1 MQLHEKA
8 SARSGEEAGAATLG
22 ASASATDPFQTE
34 AFQIGCIRDGVTDIP
49 EVRAYA
55 LRIGARL
62 RSLRKLAVSENR
74 GRYSCTVAEIKFS
87 TSGEID
93 APDAFAPTDAER
105 EAIRAAWG
113 RYEWPKYQPRLFTS
127 AHLPR
132 NDPQVPWSFAD
143 PKNLAVC
150 RDQTGELMLC
160 VEERRPREDGGK
172 DIYIWTHFSDGR
184 WRIAEP
190 PDALPLYGL
199 DRIKDAITI
208 FIHEGAKAAKAVQRL
223 VDDETETGWRLHPWG
238 AELRGTTA
246 GSVAHVGWLGGAERP
261 RSTDWGP
268 LVTTGA
274 RLILVCDNDQPGKD
288 ASRAISKELGTK
300 LEALKFNDEWPL
312 RFDLADPF
320 PADRA
325 AAGTRLTDL
334 LECAT
339 WATDVIPATRGRG
352 QSYQP
357 RRPFIDAWRFTVS
370 PPLFFH
376 DSQPGRG
383 FTETEVNALTRPYS
397 DAEDTARLIRLRPSC
412 QVFGVGYLPG
422 SKEGIVERDGQSV
435 MNLWRP
441 TRVNA
446 RAGHC
451 WPLGRLLTH
460 LFPDKAD
467 RLHVIRW
474 GATLAARPSTRIV
487 YAIVLRSKVQGL
499 GKTTLAYLLAE
510 LVGRDNV
517 STPNEAALTDGGF
530 NSHLARKV
538 LVIVDELYSGHSRK
552 TYNKLK
558 SPITDQRLRVNEK
571 YQPEYEIENFAHFLF
586 TSNDLVPIFLET
598 TDRRFFIPR
607 LAERKLPKEFFRRFH
622 AWLADGG
629 AGIALRC
636 AGEFVDKF
644 SAVEPGEEAP
654 QSSAKA
660 ELIDNSVSDEMR
672 SVRDAIR
679 EIKERGTADDGRR
692 IAITLDD
699 FQGWHN
705 RMCRDRGWKRLN
717 NNRLREALAEGG
729 LLIRGRNDRLGID
742 ERVRL
747 ENGRK
752 HSIACNFEPGNGEE
766 AAHAIRMALTTM
778 SALNFDEG
786 L

>member
-1 MQLHEKA
+1 MKLPENA
-8 SARSGEEAGAATLG
+8 SARSGEEAGAAQATQVT
-22 ASASATDPFQTE
+22 ATDPFQSE
-34 AFQIGCIRDGVTDIP
+34 AFQIGCICEGVTDIP
-49 EVRAYA
+49 EVRTYA
-55 LRIGARL
+55 VRIGARL
-62 RSLRKLAVSENR
+62 RSLRKLAVTERR
-74 GRYSCTVAEIKFS
+74 GGYSVTLAEIKFS
-87 TSGEID
+87 GMGEID
-93 APDAFAPTDAER
+93 APDAYAPTDAER
-105 EAIRAAWG
+105 DAIRAAWS
-113 RYEWPKYQPRLFTS
+113 RYEWPSYQPRLFTS
-127 AHLPR
+127 QHFPR
-132 NDPQVPWSFAD
+132 NDPQFPWSFAD
-143 PKNLAVC
+143 PENLAIC
-150 RDQTGELMLC
+150 RDLKGELILC
-160 VEERRPREDGGK
+160 VEERRPREDGSK
-172 DIYIWTHFSDGR
+172 DAYIWTDFSDGR

-199 DRIKDAITI
+199 ATIRDAITI
-208 FIHEGAKAAKAVQRL
+208 YIHEGPKAAKAMQRL
-223 VDDETETGWRLHPWG
+223 VADDGDSGWRSHPWG
-238 AELRGTTA
+238 AELRGLCPGA
-246 GSVAHVGWLGGAERP
+246 VAHVGWLGGAERP
-261 RSTDWGP
+261 RSTDWRP
-268 LVTTGA
+268 LATSGA

-288 ASRAISKELGTK
+288 ASRAISQELGTK

-334 LECAT
+334 LESAT

-357 RRPFIDAWRFTVS
+357 RRAFIEAWRFTVS

-422 SKEGIVERDGQSV
+422 ANEGIVERDGQSV

-441 TRVNA
+441 TRVKP
-446 RAGHC
+446 RPGHC

-499 GKTTLAYLLAE
+499 GKTTLAYLLAD
-510 LVGRDNV
+510 LVGRENV
-517 STPNEAALTDGGF
+517 STPNEAALTDGSF

-586 TSNDLVPIFLET
+586 TSNDLVPIFLEA

-607 LAERKLPKEFFRRFH
+607 LAERKLPKAFFKGFH

-636 AGEFVDKF
+636 AHEFVDKF
-644 SAVEPGEEAP
+644 GAVEPGEEAP

-679 EIKERGTADDGRR
+679 EIKERATGDDPQR

-699 FQGWHN
+699 FQSWHN
-705 RMCRDRGWKRLN
+705 RICRDRGWKRLN

-729 LLIRGRNDRLGID
+729 MLIRGRNDRLGID
-742 ERVRL
+742 QRVRL

-766 AAHAIRMALTTM
+766 AAHTLRMALTTM

-786 L
+786 F